1 MRQKLWRIIF
11 LAHLVGITLQ
21 LQAQGGLP
29 LPAIRQ
35 LKIGNSFREANQ
47 YERAEEYLNKGLVNI
62 RGKDKYW
69 EAFAYESLGILHK
82 EMGESTLA
90 LQNFNKAFNL
100 YNELG
105 MQLSAKLVQ
114 SMRDGTEGKKETFA
128 GIEIGSKGVKFVI
141 VSMIINPNKRYQFKV
156 EIDSSRNVNIIDG
169 KPENIT
175 AAAKAVRFYYYS
187 QALGKYK
194 LSDDKIF
201 IVFSSG
207 AKDNLSKIDKFR
219 TAYQAV
225 KDSLNLPSRTIDSLT
240 ACQEAEYLA
249 RGIMPNAELYTS
261 TVLDIGSGN
270 TKGGY
275 VAKQAP
281 RFRCFD
287 LDYGSLSLSQ
297 KIKALATE
305 ENITFAQAAKK
316 IEPSVREAI
325 RKKFA
330 AGDGLI
336 AKNKPRVW
344 VVGGIA
350 YAMVTYLYPAQVKE
364 IWPRMYPKD
373 VDRFS
378 AMAIEDYE
386 KLTNPNLSAYAPDIQ
401 EAAGKEAKRVREKVF
416 NQETLIAGSIILKA
430 IFNEFGTL
438 TPNSS
443 KEKEFYFNRD
453 GYIGWITGYMVEAVK
468 KRYDDTA
475 VKE

>member
-1 MRQKLWRIIF
+1 MHQKLWSIIF
-11 LAHLVGITLQ
+11 LAYFASFAVQ

-47 YERAEEYLNKGLVNI
+47 YERAEEYLNKGLANI

-82 EMGESTLA
+82 EMGENPLA
-90 LQNFNKAFNL
+90 VQNFNKALNL

-114 SMRDGTEGKKETFA
+114 SIRDGIEGKKETFA

-156 EIDSSRNVNIIDG
+156 EVDSSRNVDIING
-169 KPENIT
+169 KPENIA

-187 QALGKYK
+187 QALGKHK

-219 TAYQAV
+219 TAYQVV
-225 KDSLNLPSRTIDSLT
+225 KDSLNLPTRAIDSLT

-287 LDYGSLSLSQ
+287 LDYGSVSLSQ
-297 KIKALATE
+297 KIKALATQ
-305 ENITFAQAAKK
+305 ENLSYAQAAKK
-316 IEPSVREAI
+316 IEPSVRDAV

-336 AKNKPRVW
+336 AKSKNKVW

-350 YAMVTYLYPAQVKE
+350 YAMVTYIYPAQIKE
-364 IWPRMYPKD
+364 VWPRMYPKD
-373 VDRFS
+373 VERFS
-378 AMAIEDYE
+378 AMAMVDYE
-386 KLTNPNLSAYAPDIQ
+386 KLTNPELSAYSPDIRD
-401 EAAGKEAKRVREKVF
+401 AAGKEAKRVREKVF
-416 NQETLIAGSIILKA
+416 NQETLIAGSIILNA
-430 IFNEFGTL
+430 IFSEFSAT
-438 TPNSS
+438 TSS
-443 KEKEFYFNRD
+443 GAKEKEFYFNRD